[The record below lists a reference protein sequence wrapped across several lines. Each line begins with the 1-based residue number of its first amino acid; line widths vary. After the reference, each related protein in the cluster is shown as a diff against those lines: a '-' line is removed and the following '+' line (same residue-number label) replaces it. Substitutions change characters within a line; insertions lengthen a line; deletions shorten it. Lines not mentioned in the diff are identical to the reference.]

1 MAEVSY
7 SVTIHAPA
15 DAVWRTIRAFSG
27 LETYFSA
34 FVSSSTEGEGEG
46 ATRILRLADGGE
58 FFECL
63 ESLDDNSRTLVYK
76 TLKSPLPI
84 KNYVGTVKVEGAGGG
99 QAKVTWSCRFDAEA
113 EVAPAMTAM
122 FKNAYADGI
131 QGLERLHKA

>member
-46 ATRILRLADGGE
+46 ATRVLRLADGGE

-84 KNYVGTVKVEGAGGG
+84 KNYIGTVNVEDAGAG
-99 QAKVTWSCRFDAEA
+99 QAKVTWSCRFDAQA
-113 EVAPAMTAM
+113 DVAPAMTEM
-122 FKNAYADGI
+122 FKKAYADGI

>member
-15 DAVWRTIRAFSG
+15 DAVWRTVRAFSG

-46 ATRILRLADGGE
+46 ATRVLRLADGGE
-58 FFECL
+58 FLECL
-63 ESLDDNSRTLVYK
+63 ESLDDDSRTLVYK
-76 TLKSPLPI
+76 TMKSPLPI
-84 KNYVGTVKVEGAGGG
+84 KNYVGTVRVEEAGAGR
-99 QAKVTWSCRFDAEA
+99 AKVTWSCRFDADA
-113 EVAPAMTAM
+113 EVAPAMIAM

-131 QGLERLHKA
+131 QGLERLNKA